1 MLLPL
6 SWITVMAKLV
16 LNANK
21 HPKQRL
27 KGAVFTA
34 PFLLLKNA
42 LDGPLCHFS
51 HRIVAETDN
60 WHDLLVF

>member
-42 LDGPLCHFS
+42 LYGSLRHFR
-51 HRIVAETDN
+51 HRKISETAN
-60 WHDLLVF
+60 RHNLLVF

>member
-6 SWITVMAKLV
+6 SWMTVMAKLV

-34 PFLLLKNA
+34 PFLLMKNA
-42 LDGPLCHFS
+42 LHSPLRHFR
-51 HRIVAETDN
+51 HRKISQAAN
-60 WHDLLVF
+60 RHFLLVL

>member
-1 MLLPL
+1 
-6 SWITVMAKLV
+6 MAKLV

-42 LDGPLCHFS
+42 LQSPLCHFS
-51 HRIVAETDN
+51 HRKISEAAN
-60 WHDLLVF
+60 RHDLLVL

>member
-42 LDGPLCHFS
+42 LYGSLRHFR
-51 HRIVAETDN
+51 HRKISETAN
-60 WHDLLVF
+60 RHNLLMF

>member
-42 LDGPLCHFS
+42 LDGPLRHFR
-51 HRIVAETDN
+51 HRKISETAN
-60 WHDLLVF
+60 RHNLLMF

>member
-1 MLLPL
+1 MPLPPFM
-6 SWITVMAKLV
+6 TMVTANLV

-21 HPKQRL
+21 HPKQTQ

-42 LDGPLCHFS
+42 L
-51 HRIVAETDN
+51 
-60 WHDLLVF
+60 